1 MLEEYA
7 LDVDWS
13 AEDRARLDPFL
24 ILGFNQGGD
33 PVVLDMGHNER
44 IVLLDHEA
52 SFEVRQF
59 INSSV
64 AQLAECILVFAEMVQ
79 TYQHTFGDEADLY
92 ENNVPPEMVEQA
104 QSKIARIDAN
114 ALADNGYWV
123 EVFDY
128 I

>member
-1 MLEEYA
+1 
-7 LDVDWS
+7 
-13 AEDRARLDPFL
+13 
-24 ILGFNQGGD
+24 
-33 PVVLDMGHNER
+33 
-44 IVLLDHEA
+44 
-52 SFEVRQF
+52 
-59 INSSV
+59 
-64 AQLAECILVFAEMVQ
+64 MVQ